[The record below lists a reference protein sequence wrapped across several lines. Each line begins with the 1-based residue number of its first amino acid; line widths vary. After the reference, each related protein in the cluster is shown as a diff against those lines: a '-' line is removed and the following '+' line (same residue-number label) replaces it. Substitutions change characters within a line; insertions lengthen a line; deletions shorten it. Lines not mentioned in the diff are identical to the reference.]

1 MENGIH
7 FTHEYFM
14 HSALREAAQAL
25 QEGEVPVGA
34 VVVTDDNRIIAR
46 AHNQM
51 ERLHEGTAHAEMI
64 ALTQAAGAL
73 GDWRLTTC
81 TLYVTLEPCAMCAGA
96 LVQTRLGRLV
106 FGARDW
112 QQGGVFSNFGIA
124 QYAKNTHKVE
134 VIECVLEEECKA
146 LLQAFFKKLR
156 T

>member
-1 MENGIH
+1 MDDGIH
-7 FTHEYFM
+7 FTHDYFM
-14 HSALREAAQAL
+14 RCALREAEQAL
-25 QEGEVPVGA
+25 REGEVPVGA
-34 VVVTDDNRIIAR
+34 VVVADGTRIIAR

-51 ERLHEGTAHAEMI
+51 ERLKDATAHAEMV
-64 ALTQAAGAL
+64 ALTQAAGAR
-73 GDWRLTTC
+73 GDWRLAQC
-81 TLYVTLEPCAMCAGA
+81 ALYVTLEPCAMCAGA

-124 QYAKNTHKVE
+124 QFVKHTHQVE
-134 VIECVLEEECKA
+134 VIESVLEDECKA